1 MSAQYLMQLAK
12 LMCNGEILQ
21 YNEEAKAMFKRIG
34 IKAIKELA
42 LLLELKEY
50 EVSFNPGGIAV
61 SGDLMLMGMWKD
73 KLGIY
78 ISMNK
83 DFPNAPWGQVL
94 YRTIKHMKD
103 YTGGSNN
110 WLRFE
115 LLAKPDELK
124 EKIMKLK
131 N

>member
-1 MSAQYLMQLAK
+1 MKYLKELAR
-12 LMCNGEILQ
+12 LMANGETLQ
-21 YNEEAKAMFKRIG
+21 YNEEGKVMFKRIG
-34 IKAIKELA
+34 VKAMKELA
-42 LLLELKEY
+42 VTLELKEY
-50 EVSFNPGGIAV
+50 NVSFNPGGIAV
-61 SGDLMLMGMWKD
+61 SGDLLLMGMWTEH
-73 KLGIY
+73 LGVY

-110 WLRFE
+110 WLKFE
-115 LLAKPDELK
+115 LLGKPQELK
-124 EKIMKLK
+124 DTIMRLR